1 MTESPTS
8 SLIIEMHVPQMAENK
23 YNKKGKSCKA
33 KGMQQALRESL
44 RNTQSGNKE
53 RLAGVWS
60 SF

>member
-1 MTESPTS
+1 
-8 SLIIEMHVPQMAENK
+8 MHVPQMAENK
-23 YNKKGKSCKA
+23 YNKKGRSCKA